1 MADTTPRLN
10 STPVDPQSDYAPVS
24 WMAITALAVAGIFA
38 SLLLSLVLTAF
49 RSNKPLI
56 EIWLFIFPVLGIV
69 VAFAARRHILNSE
82 GTRTGLK
89 LAAWAWWICV
99 VSGLSYAAYF
109 WATEYTVQS
118 DTERQFTAWAENV
131 KKIDPATPN
140 DPALAAAFYQ
150 TLPPSQRVA
159 FSASNTTIM
168 QDRFGPD
175 FVTFRQNKLLMMILR
190 NPGRCELTPQGLKQW
205 QQLPGKIECALAATL
220 KTPEGEFPMVIP
232 MEAALEKGKREWQIK
247 AFDGYV
253 QDTPASVRTP
263 YGWFVEW
270 LDYTGRITCDQFL
283 KTAGAPTYVGGT
295 PHYIPDG
302 ILAQPLAYEM
312 FHTGTI
318 PKSIE
323 NRIVSTAFDR
333 VKLTGVL
340 GLFWPTSPA
349 YAKSMESDFFVQT
362 PLVDG
367 KMAAEANAKED
378 FLYCWTNIAFERI
391 TLSGRSLPNSPDKNT
406 MIRFFPDRVEISVP
420 IELKPARCEP
430 KNSAALGRMVLTM
443 DDKDILAEMSA
454 AREIGLKGART
465 DSIPTDLQK
474 KVCPWKVTR
483 IESNL
488 KVIRTAGPQAPGA
501 GE

>member
-118 DTERQFTAWAENV
+118 DTERQFSAWAENV

-175 FVTFRQNKLLMMILR
+175 
-190 NPGRCELTPQGLKQW
+190 
-205 QQLPGKIECALAATL
+205 
-220 KTPEGEFPMVIP
+220 
-232 MEAALEKGKREWQIK
+232 
-247 AFDGYV
+247 
-253 QDTPASVRTP
+253 
-263 YGWFVEW
+263 
-270 LDYTGRITCDQFL
+270 
-283 KTAGAPTYVGGT
+283 
-295 PHYIPDG
+295 
-302 ILAQPLAYEM
+302 
-312 FHTGTI
+312 
-318 PKSIE
+318 
-323 NRIVSTAFDR
+323 
-333 VKLTGVL
+333 
-340 GLFWPTSPA
+340 
-349 YAKSMESDFFVQT
+349 
-362 PLVDG
+362 
-367 KMAAEANAKED
+367 
-378 FLYCWTNIAFERI
+378 
-391 TLSGRSLPNSPDKNT
+391 
-406 MIRFFPDRVEISVP
+406 
-420 IELKPARCEP
+420 
-430 KNSAALGRMVLTM
+430 
-443 DDKDILAEMSA
+443 
-454 AREIGLKGART
+454 
-465 DSIPTDLQK
+465 
-474 KVCPWKVTR
+474 
-483 IESNL
+483 
-488 KVIRTAGPQAPGA
+488 
-501 GE
+501 